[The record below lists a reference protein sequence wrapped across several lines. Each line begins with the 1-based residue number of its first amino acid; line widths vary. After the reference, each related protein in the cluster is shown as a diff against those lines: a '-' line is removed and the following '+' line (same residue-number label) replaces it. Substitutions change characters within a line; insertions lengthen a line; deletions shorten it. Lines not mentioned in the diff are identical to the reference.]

1 MRKKQLRYVI
11 LAVIAG
17 STMMMP
23 AMADDSGNAS
33 SSQPYSILVDAKAH
47 TMEIVT
53 GTKKISTNVDE
64 AFETREN
71 KETITKPTNAA
82 GEMSVNVGESHTDHG
97 TVEDWGPT
105 MGMVTE
111 RKDVEGNYLGLVNGT
126 TNRAYAVN
134 YNVNG
139 ANANRNV
146 VEVFSGNNQDEIAAV
161 QGAKNAEEN
170 VVILRNV
177 GSINTVSGVVLY
189 NNKFNEVGKATKNTV
204 FVAGGQDIGGI
215 TGALAYDEKSSSG
228 SLENNLVV
236 LASGTARIAS
246 GAGASVSS
254 SGPMTP
260 QNIKTTE
267 VIGNRVLLGIDSADT
282 DNGKIYENANR
293 VDSNELKKRMGK
305 SEADTIVPA
314 KIAQI
319 IGGASETN
327 KVNKNIVIIGE
338 GSVIGKGLLKVN
350 DETSKH
356 HVNGIDT
363 NSFKQDVSE
372 AEQADNNYIIG
383 GVSDVEATGNI
394 IDINNAKALASGKV
408 AIWGG
413 HYFSDNATGDIK
425 TGNTL
430 NLNRVK
436 GITLSRLANFENYNF
451 DLPKDVMNGDTI
463 LTVTDP
469 NGTDVSNT
477 KINVGV
483 SGEAPVLHKGDAIK
497 LIYNTNG
504 VTTTGAQYGKLQQG
518 ASLAYDITAKA
529 GDDAKSV
536 VAVVKDP
543 STENTVTP
551 TPTPPS
557 TGDTTNPVAPS
568 TGDTAG
574 TTPSVGGTTGTTPA
588 ETNTNLSKSYS
599 ILVDAKAHT
608 METVTERKKISAN
621 VDESFETR
629 GNKETI
635 TKPTNV
641 AGEMSVN
648 VGESHTDHGA
658 VEDWGPKVGVITDG
672 KNAEGNYLGLV
683 NGTTNRAY
691 AVYYAGNP
699 ANAKYNT
706 VEVFSGNSQDDIAA
720 VHGAKNAEENVVIV
734 RNAGTI
740 ATVNGAVVYDKDGRA
755 AKNTVF
761 VAGGQDIGG
770 IAGAVAFNQYSSN
783 GSLKDNLVVL
793 ASGTSRTAFGAMA
806 TVIGDENSP
815 MTPKNR
821 INAEVIGNR
830 VLLGIDSADTEH
842 GKIYQDSARVDSH
855 ELKKRMGKSESDS
868 IIAPK
873 VGQVIGGFSKTN
885 KANKNVI
892 VIGEGSI
899 AGKGLFKVKNEQ
911 SKHHVNGIDTNG
923 VIPEAMEDSKQDGN
937 NFIIGG
943 VSDVEATG
951 NIVDINNAKAL
962 ASGNVAIWGG
972 HYFSDNATGDI
983 KTGNT
988 LNLNKVKGITL
999 SQVSNFEIYNFDL
1012 PKDVVNGDAI
1022 LTVTDPN
1029 GTDVSN
1035 TKINVGVSG
1044 GAPALHKGDAIKLIY
1059 NTNGVTTTGA
1069 QYGKLQQ
1076 GASFS
1081 YDISAKA
1088 GDDNKSVV
1096 AVVNTAPVEG
1106 MTATVLPQTKSFVET
1121 RAAVSSV
1128 INDGQGSMEK
1138 AFANTSSTSPIV
1150 AGMGHGNMRV
1160 ESGSYV
1166 NIKGTNI
1173 VLGLGKQS
1181 GKTYWGPFVE
1191 MGWSRYDSHLDSG
1204 LRAEGN
1210 AKYYGVGVYGKT
1222 TYDNGIYL
1230 EGSIRGGRTSY
1241 NYESNEIKTAIKTV
1255 HTSYDAHNM
1264 YYGAHVGLGK
1274 VMSYGNGYEGTV
1286 YANLFYSH
1294 QGEATAT
1301 LKGEGLGETY
1311 TFAGVNSLRTRL
1323 GYKVSKQLG
1332 NSYTG
1337 YVGAAYERE
1346 FSGEAHATVK
1356 GASTLAPSL
1365 GGSSGLVEVGVTY
1378 GSTADAFTGTLNVEG
1393 WFGQKRGTTF
1403 GGRVNW
1409 KY

>member
-23 AMADDSGNAS
+23 AMADNSGNAS

-53 GTKKISTNVDE
+53 GTKKTSTNVDE
-64 AFETREN
+64 AFETRGN

-126 TNRAYAVN
+126 TNRVYAVN

-146 VEVFSGNNQDEIAAV
+146 VEVFSDNNQDEIAAV

-282 DNGKIYENANR
+282 DNGKIYEGANR

-305 SEADTIVPA
+305 SESDTIVPA

-327 KVNKNIVIIGE
+327 KANKNIVIIGE
-338 GSVIGKGLLKVN
+338 GSIIGKGLLKTN

-363 NSFKQDVSE
+363 NSFKQDISE

-394 IDINNAKALASGKV
+394 VDINNTKALASGKV
-408 AIWGG
+408 GIWGG
-413 HYFSDNATGDIK
+413 HYFSNNATGDIK

-430 NLNRVK
+430 NLNKVK

-451 DLPKDVMNGDTI
+451 DLPKNVVNGDTI

-599 ILVDAKAHT
+599 ILVDAEAHT

-648 VGESHTDHGA
+648 VGESHTDHGT

-1150 AGMGHGNMRV
+1150 AGMGHSNMRV

-1204 LRAEGN
+1204 LRADGN

>member
-23 AMADDSGNAS
+23 AMANDSGNAR
-33 SSQPYSILVDAKAH
+33 SSQSYSILVDAKAH
-47 TMEIVT
+47 TMETVT
-53 GTKKISTNVDE
+53 GSKKISANVDE
-64 AFETREN
+64 AFETRGN
-71 KETITKPTNAA
+71 KVNITKSTNAA
-82 GEMSVNVGESHTDHG
+82 GEMSINVGESHTDQG

-105 MGMVTE
+105 MGIITDG
-111 RKDVEGNYLGLVNGT
+111 RDATDNYLGLVNGT
-126 TNRAYAVN
+126 THRAYAVN

-139 ANANRNV
+139 ANAKYNL

-189 NNKFNEVGKATKNTV
+189 NNKFNEVGKASKNTV

-236 LASGTARIAS
+236 LASGTSRSAS
-246 GAGASVSS
+246 GAVANVSS
-254 SGPMTP
+254 SGAMTP

-267 VIGNRVLLGIDSADT
+267 VIGNRVFLGIDSADT
-282 DNGKIYENANR
+282 EHGKIYEAANR
-293 VDSNELKKRMGK
+293 IDSNELKKRMGK
-305 SEADTIVPA
+305 SESDTIVPA

-327 KVNKNIVIIGE
+327 KANKNIVIIGE
-338 GSVIGKGLLKVN
+338 GSIIGKGLLKVN

-363 NSFKQDVSE
+363 NSFKQDPSE
-372 AEQADNNYIIG
+372 AEQENNNYIIG

-394 IDINNAKALASGKV
+394 VDINNAKALASGKV
-408 AIWGG
+408 GIWGG

-430 NLNRVK
+430 NLNKVK

-451 DLPKDVMNGDTI
+451 DLPKDVVNGDII

-483 SGEAPVLHKGDAIK
+483 SGEAPALHTGDAIK

-536 VAVVKDP
+536 IAVIKEN
-543 STENTVTP
+543 STENTPNP
-551 TPTPPS
+551 TQPT
-557 TGDTTNPVAPS
+557 TGGSVNPATPS

-574 TTPSVGGTTGTTPA
+574 TTPANGGTAGTTPTNDGTTGTTPA
-588 ETNTNLSKSYS
+588 NGG
-599 ILVDAKAHT
+599 
-608 METVTERKKISAN
+608 TVGTTPAN
-621 VDESFETR
+621 GGTTGTPAAGTTTPST
-629 GNKETI
+629 GT
-635 TKPTNV
+635 V
-641 AGEMSVN
+641 AGS
-648 VGESHTDHGA
+648 
-658 VEDWGPKVGVITDG
+658 
-672 KNAEGNYLGLV
+672 
-683 NGTTNRAY
+683 
-691 AVYYAGNP
+691 
-699 ANAKYNT
+699 
-706 VEVFSGNSQDDIAA
+706 
-720 VHGAKNAEENVVIV
+720 
-734 RNAGTI
+734 
-740 ATVNGAVVYDKDGRA
+740 
-755 AKNTVF
+755 
-761 VAGGQDIGG
+761 
-770 IAGAVAFNQYSSN
+770 
-783 GSLKDNLVVL
+783 
-793 ASGTSRTAFGAMA
+793 
-806 TVIGDENSP
+806 
-815 MTPKNR
+815 
-821 INAEVIGNR
+821 
-830 VLLGIDSADTEH
+830 
-842 GKIYQDSARVDSH
+842 
-855 ELKKRMGKSESDS
+855 
-868 IIAPK
+868 
-873 VGQVIGGFSKTN
+873 
-885 KANKNVI
+885 
-892 VIGEGSI
+892 
-899 AGKGLFKVKNEQ
+899 
-911 SKHHVNGIDTNG
+911 
-923 VIPEAMEDSKQDGN
+923 
-937 NFIIGG
+937 
-943 VSDVEATG
+943 
-951 NIVDINNAKAL
+951 
-962 ASGNVAIWGG
+962 
-972 HYFSDNATGDI
+972 
-983 KTGNT
+983 
-988 LNLNKVKGITL
+988 
-999 SQVSNFEIYNFDL
+999 
-1012 PKDVVNGDAI
+1012 
-1022 LTVTDPN
+1022 
-1029 GTDVSN
+1029 
-1035 TKINVGVSG
+1035 
-1044 GAPALHKGDAIKLIY
+1044 
-1059 NTNGVTTTGA
+1059 
-1069 QYGKLQQ
+1069 
-1076 GASFS
+1076 
-1081 YDISAKA
+1081 
-1088 GDDNKSVV
+1088 
-1096 AVVNTAPVEG
+1096 
-1106 MTATVLPQTKSFVET
+1106 VLPQTKSFVET
-1121 RAAVSSV
+1121 RTAVSSV
-1128 INDGQGSMEK
+1128 INNGQDSIVK
-1138 AFANTSSTSPIV
+1138 AFANTSSTAPIV
-1150 AGMGHGNMRV
+1150 AGVSHGRMRV
-1160 ESGSYV
+1160 ESGSYA
-1166 NIKGTNI
+1166 NINGTNI
-1173 VLGLGKQS
+1173 VLGLGKQA

-1204 LRAEGN
+1204 LRADGN

-1222 TYDNGIYL
+1222 TYDNGMYL

-1241 NYESNEIKTAIKTV
+1241 NYESNEIKTATKTV

-1264 YYGAHVGLGK
+1264 YYAAHVGLGK
-1274 VMSYGNGYEGTV
+1274 VVSYGNGYEGTV
-1286 YANLFYSH
+1286 YGNLFYSH

-1337 YVGAAYERE
+1337 YVGAAYEHE

-1378 GSTADAFTGTLNVEG
+1378 GSTADTFTGTLNVEG

>member
-1 MRKKQLRYVI
+1 
-11 LAVIAG
+11 
-17 STMMMP
+17 
-23 AMADDSGNAS
+23 MADDSVVADS
-33 SSQPYSILVDAKAH
+33 KYDSAILVNG
-47 TMEIVT
+47 EENSVVT
-53 GTKKISTNVDE
+53 VDVKDEVYGTADE
-64 AFETREN
+64 VLVKHDDKVYPQRN
-71 KETITKPTNAA
+71 SQHSNDK
-82 GEMSVNVGESHTDHG
+82 MSVNLAPSSVS
-97 TVEDWGPT
+97 WGDDR
-105 MGMVTE
+105 GVVTGNNGIE
-111 RKDVEGNYLGLVNGT
+111 NKYNRYVALDKGIIDTAYVVNYLSNGGE
-126 TNRAYAVN
+126 AK
-134 YNVNG
+134 YNVLEMFSGDIKDEVAGVKG
-139 ANANRNV
+139 AN
-146 VEVFSGNNQDEIAAV
+146 
-161 QGAKNAEEN
+161 NAD
-170 VVILRNV
+170 
-177 GSINTVSGVVLY
+177 S
-189 NNKFNEVGKATKNTV
+189 
-204 FVAGGQDIGGI
+204 
-215 TGALAYDEKSSSG
+215 
-228 SLENNLVV
+228 NLVV
-236 LASGTARIAS
+236 LHDVGTVHAAVGAVSNEENSNATKNVVFVTGGEDIQNLGGAVSITQGEGTGSLTGNLVVLGAGKVRSAS
-246 GAGASVSS
+246 GAVALSDDGNSS
-254 SGPMTP
+254 KKKS
-260 QNIKTTE
+260 KE
-267 VIGNRVLLGIDSADT
+267 VIGNRVLLGVDSADT
-282 DNGKIYENANR
+282 KNGKISHFGNTM
-293 VDSNELKKRMGK
+293 DSKELRKRMGK
-305 SEADTIVPA
+305 NMSDPVVPA
-314 KIAQI
+314 QVAQI
-319 IGGASETN
+319 MGGFSETN
-327 KVNKNIVIIGE
+327 KANNNIVIIGE
-338 GSVIGKGLLKVN
+338 GLIGGKGMFTLKHAQAN
-350 DETSKH
+350 PY
-356 HVNGIDT
+356 VNGIDVSGL
-363 NSFKQDVSE
+363 NSPDQVMNEPQEHDYF
-372 AEQADNNYIIG
+372 IIG

-394 IDINNAKALASGKV
+394 VDINNAKALASGKV
-408 AIWGG
+408 GIWGG
-413 HYFSDNATGDIK
+413 HYFSSNATGDIK

-436 GITLSRLANFENYNF
+436 GITLSYLANFENYNF
-451 DLPKDVMNGDTI
+451 DLPKDVVNGDTI
-463 LTVTDP
+463 LTVTDL

-518 ASLAYDITAKA
+518 ASLSYDITAKA
-529 GDDAKSV
+529 GDDNKSV

-551 TPTPPS
+551 TPPS
-557 TGDTTNPVAPS
+557 TGDTTNPVALS

-574 TTPSVGGTTGTTPA
+574 TTPSIGGTTGTTPA
-588 ETNTNLSKSYS
+588 ETNTNLRKPYS
-599 ILVDAKAHT
+599 ILVDAEENS
-608 METVTERKKISAN
+608 MVTVDSNDVVSADPDVALHKRDDKK
-621 VDESFETR
+621 FY
-629 GNKETI
+629 
-635 TKPTNV
+635 TKPTGNQIDDI
-641 AGEMSVN
+641 MSVN
-648 VGESHTDHGA
+648 SNSNTG
-658 VEDWGPKVGVITDG
+658 WGPKVGIVTDD
-672 KNAEGNYLGLV
+672 KNTQDNYLGLV
-683 NGTTNRAY
+683 NGTTKEAY
-691 AVYYAGNP
+691 TVSYSEARPN
-699 ANAKYNT
+699 NATAKLNAI
-706 VEVFSGNSQDDIAA
+706 EMFSGDITGGISA
-720 VHGAKNAEENVVIV
+720 VSGAKNAEKNIVILRNVGTIENV
-734 RNAGTI
+734 A
-740 ATVNGAVVYDKDGRA
+740 GAVLGQGDGSAINNR
-755 AKNTVF
+755 VF
-761 VAGGQDIGG
+761 LAGGQDIQLVS
-770 IAGAVAFNQYSSN
+770 GAAAFDSTSST
-783 GSLKDNLVVL
+783 GSLKENLVVA
-793 ASGTSRTAFGAMA
+793 ASGTSRTAFGAFA
-806 TVIGDENSP
+806 NVSDEGSTLDSGTTSN
-815 MTPKNR
+815 
-821 INAEVIGNR
+821 INTKEVIGNR
-830 VLLGIDSADTEH
+830 VLIGIDSADTEN
-842 GKIYQDSARVDSH
+842 GKINGDSGRVDSH
-855 ELKKRMGKSESDS
+855 ELKKEMGKSESDS
-868 IIAPK
+868 IVSPK

-885 KANKNVI
+885 KANKNVV

-899 AGKGLFKVKNEQ
+899 AGKGLFKVKQEQ

-923 VIPEAMEDSKQDGN
+923 VIPEAMEDSKQEGN

-962 ASGNVAIWGG
+962 ASGKVAIWGG

-999 SQVSNFEIYNFDL
+999 SQLSNFEIYNFDL
-1012 PKDVVNGDAI
+1012 PKDVVNGDTI

-1044 GAPALHKGDAIKLIY
+1044 EAPALHKDDTIKLIY
-1059 NTNGVTTTGA
+1059 NTNGVTTTGT

-1096 AVVNTAPVEG
+1096 AVVNNAPVEG
-1106 MTATVLPQTKSFVET
+1106 IAATVLPQTKSFVET

-1166 NIKGTNI
+1166 NIKGTNV

-1204 LRAEGN
+1204 LRADGN
-1210 AKYYGVGVYGKT
+1210 AKYYGIGVYGKT

-1241 NYESNEIKTAIKTV
+1241 NYESNEIKTATKTV

-1274 VMSYGNGYEGTV
+1274 VVSYGNGYEGTV
-1286 YANLFYSH
+1286 YANVFYSH

-1337 YVGAAYERE
+1337 YAGAAYERE

-1356 GASTLAPSL
+1356 DASTLAPSL

-1378 GSTADAFTGTLNVEG
+1378 GSTADTFTGTLNVEG